1 MTDRQYIKILQ
12 ELLATRDLL
21 LDAIPENKEHGKCV
35 YCALEWIEKKKKPK
49 KISHER
55 IRNNER
61 DT

>member
-1 MTDRQYIKILQ
+1 MTDRQYIRIIP

-49 KISHER
+49 KISHEKSK
-55 IRNNER
+55 N
-61 DT
+61 

>member
-49 KISHER
+49 KISHEKSK
-55 IRNNER
+55 N
-61 DT
+61 